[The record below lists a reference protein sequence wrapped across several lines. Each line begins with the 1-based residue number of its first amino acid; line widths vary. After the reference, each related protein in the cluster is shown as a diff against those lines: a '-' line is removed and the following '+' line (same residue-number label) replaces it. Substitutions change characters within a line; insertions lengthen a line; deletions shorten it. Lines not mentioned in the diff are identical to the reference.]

1 MKILCDRCRREFET
15 YEHPIEK
22 WHEEICP
29 DCICDMDDNE
39 EISGTCNY
47 CGEEGSAG
55 DWRYDKLRET
65 SYCVKCEEQYWQD
78 IEEAEGD
85 DCWAIKH

>member
-1 MKILCDRCRREFET
+1 M
-15 YEHPIEK
+15 
-22 WHEEICP
+22 
-29 DCICDMDDNE
+29 NE